1 MSDQLLRVML
11 VDDEENERNLLRI
24 CIKWNEIGMEIA
36 GEASSAREALDSLEE
51 INPDIIITDIRM
63 PFMDGLEFSKI
74 VVETYPY
81 IKVMVLT
88 AHEEFEYAKEGIK
101 VGIADFLLKPIKRT
115 EIKNALVNLKNKI
128 ESERLYKNEFN
139 ELKKQLEDNFPY
151 IKEKFL
157 NELLQ
162 NSLLAEDLENKMDY
176 FSLNDFKS
184 YVQVALIE
192 YENVDKE
199 VFEEQKVLLGMKCTE
214 IIKKYFK
221 EDKRIEVFADNGRRI
236 VVLNGDDSI
245 ELVECCEQIKAMVIN
260 RLKCY
265 VSIGI
270 GNVYRDIKD
279 LKRSYG
285 EACEALNYKALYGKN
300 NVISFADTNINENNW
315 STKTDEISKI
325 GFFVK
330 TGIGER
336 AIEQVHL
343 IFEEFYRTGLKSIDQ
358 IRITSINIV
367 TVMLNAITEL
377 GIDYNDIFASG
388 SLPYDSIL
396 KIDTVPD
403 MDNYI
408 TGITTDIVNS
418 VKSIRTRKTNKVISE
433 IINSMQENLA
443 NSGISLSN
451 VAKDFYLNS
460 SYLSRIFKQETGCTF
475 VEYLT
480 KIRIEKALS
489 FFKETE
495 LMLYEVAEQV
505 GIPDPNYFGKCFK
518 KHMGM
523 SVNDYKKQSQ
533 I

>member
-1 MSDQLLRVML
+1 MSNQLFKVML
-11 VDDEENERNLLRI
+11 IDDEDNERNLLRI
-24 CIKWNEIGMEIA
+24 CIDWNELGMEIA
-36 GEASSAREALDSLEE
+36 GEASSAREALDSLEA

-74 VVETYPY
+74 VVEKYPY

-88 AHEEFEYAKEGIK
+88 AYDEFEYAKEGIK
-101 VGIADFLLKPIKRT
+101 VGIADFLLKPIKRS
-115 EIKNALVNLKNKI
+115 ELKNALTNLKNKI
-128 ESERLYKNEFN
+128 EAERSYKNEFN

-162 NSLLAEDLENKMDY
+162 NSNLTEDLENKIEY
-176 FSLNDFKS
+176 FSLGDFRN

-192 YENVDKE
+192 YENTDKE
-199 VFEEQKVLLGMKCTE
+199 VSEEQRVLLGMKCTE

-221 EDKRIEVFADNGRRI
+221 DDKRLEVFVDNGQRI
-236 VVLNGDDSI
+236 VVLNGDAGI

-260 RLKCY
+260 TLKCY

-270 GNVYRDIKD
+270 GNVYKDIKD
-279 LKRSYG
+279 LKRSYS

-300 NVISFADTNINENNW
+300 NVISFSDTNINENIW
-315 STKTDEISKI
+315 STKTDEISEI
-325 GFFVK
+325 GFFIK
-330 TGIGER
+330 TGIGDR
-336 AIEQVHL
+336 AIEQVHM
-343 IFEEFYRTGLKSIDQ
+343 IFEDFCHNGFKSIDQ
-358 IRITSINIV
+358 IRITSINII
-367 TVMLNAITEL
+367 TVILNSITEL
-377 GIDYNDIFASG
+377 GLNYNDAFANG

-403 MDNYI
+403 MDKYI
-408 TGITTDIVNS
+408 TGIITDIVNS
-418 VKSIRTRKTNKVISE
+418 VKSIRTRKTNKVVSE
-433 IINSMQENLA
+433 IINSMHENLS
-443 NSGISLSN
+443 NQDLSLSGI
-451 VAKDFYLNS
+451 AKEFFLNS

-480 KIRIEKALS
+480 KLRIEKALS
-489 FFKETE
+489 LFKETE

-518 KHMGM
+518 KQIGM

-533 I
+533 A

>member
-1 MSDQLLRVML
+1 MSDNLFRVML

-24 CIKWNEIGMEIA
+24 CINWSEIGMEIV

-51 INPDIIITDIRM
+51 INPDIIVTDIRM

-101 VGIADFLLKPIKRT
+101 VGIADFLLKPIKRS
-115 EIKNALVNLKNKI
+115 ELKNALINLKNKI

-139 ELKKQLEDNFPY
+139 ELKRQLEDNFPY
-151 IKEKFL
+151 IKEKFM

-162 NSLLAEDLENKMDY
+162 NSILTEDLENKMAY
-176 FSLNDFKS
+176 FSLNGFKS

-192 YENVDKE
+192 YENADKE
-199 VFEEQKVLLGMKCTE
+199 VFEEQKVLLGMKCAE
-214 IIKKYFK
+214 VIKKYFK
-221 EDKRIEVFADNGRRI
+221 EDKNIEVFADNGQRI
-236 VVLNGDDSI
+236 VVLNGDDCI
-245 ELVECCEQIKAMVIN
+245 KLIECCEQIKAMIIN

-270 GNVYRDIKD
+270 GNVYRDIKE
-279 LKRSYG
+279 LKRSYR

-325 GFFVK
+325 GFYVK

-343 IFEEFYRTGLKSIDQ
+343 IFEDFYHTGIKSIDQ

-377 GIDYNDIFASG
+377 GLNYNDIFEDNR
-388 SLPYDSIL
+388 LPYDNIL
-396 KIDTVPD
+396 KIDTVPE

-408 TGITTDIVNS
+408 TRIITDIVNS
-418 VKSIRTRKTNKVISE
+418 VKSIRNRKTNKVVAE
-433 IINSMQENLA
+433 IINSMQENLE
-443 NSGISLSN
+443 NSSLSLSSI
-451 VAKDFYLNS
+451 AKEFYLNS
-460 SYLSRIFKQETGCTF
+460 SYLSRIFKQETSCTF

-480 KIRIEKALS
+480 RIRIEKALI

-495 LMLYEVAEQV
+495 LMLYEVAEKV

-523 SVNDYKKQSQ
+523 SVNDYKKQTKV
-533 I
+533 

>member
-1 MSDQLLRVML
+1 MSDQLLKVML

-24 CIKWNEIGMEIA
+24 CINWNELGMEII
-36 GEASSAREALDSLEE
+36 GEASSAREALDTLDE

-101 VGIADFLLKPIKRT
+101 VGVADFLLKPIKRS
-115 EIKNALVNLKNKI
+115 ELKNALTNLKNKI

-151 IKEKFL
+151 IKERFL
-157 NELLQ
+157 NELVQ
-162 NSLLAEDLENKMDY
+162 NSLLTEYLENKLSY
-176 FSLNDFKS
+176 FSLEDFKHF
-184 YVQVALIE
+184 VQVALIE
-192 YENVDKE
+192 YENTDKE

-221 EDKRIEVFADNGRRI
+221 EDNRIEIFTDNGQRI
-236 VVLNGDDSI
+236 VILSGNDNI
-245 ELVECCEQIKAMVIN
+245 ELIECCEQIKAMIIN

-265 VSIGI
+265 VSIGV
-270 GNVYRDIKD
+270 GNVYCDIKD
-279 LKRSYG
+279 LKRSYS
-285 EACEALNYKALYGKN
+285 EACEALNYKVLYGKN
-300 NVISFADTNINENNW
+300 NVISFADTNINENSW
-315 STKTDEISKI
+315 STNTDEISKI
-325 GFFVK
+325 GFYVK
-330 TGIGER
+330 TGIGEK

-343 IFEEFYRTGLKSIDQ
+343 IFKDFYHTGLKSIDQ

-367 TVMLNAITEL
+367 TVLLNAITEL
-377 GIDYNDIFASG
+377 GLNYNDIFTDG
-388 SLPYDSIL
+388 SLPYDKIL

-408 TGITTDIVNS
+408 TGIITDIVNS
-418 VKSIRTRKTNKVISE
+418 VKVIRTRKTNKVISE
-433 IINSMQENLA
+433 IIDSMQENLE
-443 NSGISLSN
+443 NPDLSLSSI
-451 VAKDFYLNS
+451 AKEFYLNS
-460 SYLSRIFKQETGCTF
+460 SYLSRTFKQETGCTF

-480 KIRIEKALS
+480 KLRIEKALNL
-489 FFKETE
+489 FKETE
-495 LMLYEVAEQV
+495 LMLYEVAEKV

-518 KHMGM
+518 KYVGM
-523 SVNDYKKQSQ
+523 SVNDYKKQIQ
-533 I
+533 K